1 VRDCQEILR
10 ARFLDHK
17 IIDPTILWPST
28 QTRRVQF
35 VFRDVDLSFTMR
47 DGLDERDQ
55 QSAARV

>member
-28 QTRRVQF
+28 QTRRVQLFF
-35 VFRDVDLSFTMR
+35 VMLICLSRCEMVSMK
-47 DGLDERDQ
+47 EISK
-55 QSAARV
+55 SAARV